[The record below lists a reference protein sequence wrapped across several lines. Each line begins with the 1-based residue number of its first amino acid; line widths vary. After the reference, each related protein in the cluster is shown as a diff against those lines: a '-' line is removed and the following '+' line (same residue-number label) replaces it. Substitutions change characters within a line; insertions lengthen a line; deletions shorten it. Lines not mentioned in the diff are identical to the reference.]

1 METVT
6 FIVVAVAL
14 YFLSDWILRRLE
26 AAAGRVFEN
35 RSLIFFGILLASAL
49 ASFWLLRSFF
59 GDQGGATPS

>member
-1 METVT
+1 MEIVT

-14 YFLSDWILRRLE
+14 YFLSDWILRCLE

-49 ASFWLLRSFF
+49 ASFWLIRSFF
-59 GDQGGATPS
+59 GAQDGAPPS